1 MWLNVANL
9 NILLQKM
16 ANFFLKSLI
25 FSFLRNNS
33 PRKTLEATQ
42 QERRK
47 ICIYK
52 VFGKK
57 LLWGKKKTKRQKDKR
72 KIKETKDDL
81 HKCGPICKLNVKLPL
96 NIMCG

>member
-1 MWLNVANL
+1 MY
-9 NILLQKM
+9 I
-16 ANFFLKSLI
+16 
-25 FSFLRNNS
+25 
-33 PRKTLEATQ
+33 
-42 QERRK
+42 
-47 ICIYK
+47 K

-57 LLWGKKKTKRQKDKR
+57 LLWEKKKGQKEKR